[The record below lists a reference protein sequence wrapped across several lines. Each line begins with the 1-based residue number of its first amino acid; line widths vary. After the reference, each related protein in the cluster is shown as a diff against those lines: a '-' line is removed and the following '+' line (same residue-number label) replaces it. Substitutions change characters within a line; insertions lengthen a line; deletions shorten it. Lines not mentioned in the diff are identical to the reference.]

1 MVDHTVQSLLA
12 EIDRLRRLDRGVG
25 DDRVH
30 ATIEKMV
37 EELERRLSELEAASP
52 NCKAGRT
59 AMVIVIWSGEC
70 AAALSRNH
78 AP

>member
-37 EELERRLSELEAASP
+37 EELERRLSELESHQP
-52 NCKAGRT
+52 
-59 AMVIVIWSGEC
+59 E
-70 AAALSRNH
+70 L
-78 AP
+78 

>member
-12 EIDRLRRLDRGVG
+12 EIARLRRLDRGVG

-37 EELERRLSELEAASP
+37 EGLERRLSELE
-52 NCKAGRT
+52 
-59 AMVIVIWSGEC
+59 
-70 AAALSRNH
+70 SRQ
-78 AP
+78 PKS